1 MGFIKDIKKIISM
14 LQKRQN
20 LLFSATF
27 PANIK
32 KLIKSITKNPIQ
44 VDVNIKTEK
53 VVDIT
58 ERFLAVEKTKDR
70 FIKIFN

>member
-1 MGFIKDIKKIISM
+1 M
-14 LQKRQN
+14 LPKERQN

-32 KLIKSITKNPIQ
+32 KLIKSITKNPVQI
-44 VDVNIKTEK
+44 DVNVKNEK

-58 ERFLAVEKTKDR
+58 ERFFAVEKNKR
-70 FIKIFN
+70 QVY